1 MRTIPQLLAL
11 DGYEKLP
18 LKERW
23 HVIDEIDQQI
33 DHLQRCQRVLIQHNM
48 SYASL
53 EDEIT
58 QLRTKRVLIWLSFN
72 TKVATAVRLAA

>member
-23 HVIDEIDQQI
+23 HVIDEIDQQF
-33 DHLQRCQRVLIQHNM
+33 DHLQRCQQVLRQQGTGY
-48 SYASL
+48 STL
-53 EDEIT
+53 EEEIV
-58 QLRTKRVLIWLSFN
+58 QLRTKRVLVWLSF
-72 TKVATAVRLAA
+72 TKASGGVRLAA